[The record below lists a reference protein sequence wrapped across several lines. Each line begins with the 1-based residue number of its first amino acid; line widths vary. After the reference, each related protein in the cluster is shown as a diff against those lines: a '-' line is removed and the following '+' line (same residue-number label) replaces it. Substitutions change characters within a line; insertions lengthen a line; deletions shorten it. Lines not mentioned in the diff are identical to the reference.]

1 MQRTSLGFTMFLLS
15 ATVWTTHQL
24 NAADWPAW
32 RFDAG
37 RTAAS
42 PHSLPDDLKLMW
54 MREYPTPHRAWMEPI
69 NQKRMPYD
77 RCYEPIVVGKTLYFG
92 SSREDCLIAIDVATG
107 HERWRYPVDGPVRLA
122 AAAARGNIYF
132 ASDDGFLYCVDGQ
145 NGRLQWR
152 FRGGPSARKILGNER
167 LISSWPARGGP
178 VIVDDT
184 VYFAAG
190 IWPFMGVFLHA
201 LDTNTGEVRWTND
214 STGSMFLLQPKR
226 APSFAGVGPQGS
238 LAVNGNLLL
247 VPGGR
252 TVPAAF
258 DRRTGDFLYFNHE
271 GYHKDGPVTHRVAYR
286 RMRYTGGSTVAT
298 QGSYFFCDAYMYD
311 VATGADLKRVGK
323 ERRILSGQT
332 MYLLG
337 NPVQAID
344 LSSLKPIDKVIQR
357 GVQEYDYTTLWT
369 APFIDSEA
377 VIQAGNRLY
386 AAGKGEVAALD
397 LPQADKN
404 AQISWRAKI
413 EGTGASVVAADDKLF
428 VSTEEGR
435 IYCFGTADGPQLTER
450 PAPTIKHEPKLPV
463 VLRST
468 GVREGYCLIPGP
480 VTSDFVGRLAAGSK
494 LRIIVADTNRI
505 RVTALR
511 KELRKLRLLPPRV
524 SVLTFDPLS
533 ELLPSYFASL
543 IVCDEDFLKTVPNS
557 AEQHSRLS
565 RHLFH
570 CLRPYGGVACLKLS
584 ETQQTLFDAACK
596 AASLPGMK
604 IRSTDGFVLL
614 SREGNLPGAG
624 QWTHH
629 YADAGNTNVSPDS
642 RVKLPLGV
650 LWFGGSS
657 HDATLPRHGRPPPP
671 QILDGRVIVE
681 GPNGLRALDVFTGRV
696 LWDAELPE
704 LGKFFN
710 TVIHQ
715 PGALAVGGNYVTMRD
730 GIYVLHGQKCIRLDP
745 RNGQQLSE
753 FHIPPRKGLKERPV
767 WAYLNAVGNVL
778 IAGVE
783 PSSFDGSKGV
793 PGEHGNLDYTS
804 SRRLVAVDR
813 QSGRLL
819 WDRRAKFAY
828 RHNTIAAG
836 NKTLFLIDGLPD
848 RELARLKRR
857 GQTAAGKPQLVAFD
871 IASGKE
877 QWRVD
882 DTFGQWLSYSVEHD
896 ALVLSA
902 GSTSTV
908 FRGRTGDMLWSRSAH
923 LGNYRFMLH
932 GDKAIAQTTAFNLLT
947 GEPATF
953 RDPISRQDV
962 EWKYTRNGEIG
973 CTNAVACKNLITFRS
988 GAVGYFDLEKG
999 RGMGTLGG
1007 FRPSCTN
1014 NVIAGDG
1021 LLVAPDYTRTCKCAY
1036 QNQTSLALIHMPE
1049 IETWTEFGYPTAQAP
1064 VQQVGINFGA
1074 PGDRLAKNGVM
1085 WVEYPNAGGRSPD
1098 LGIAVEPKD
1107 IEYFQQH
1114 ESTAKSAALPW
1125 VNASGARGLTEFRI
1139 RLVPDADRK
1148 GERPLSYTVSIYF
1161 AAPRRLKAGQSN
1173 CRVTLQG
1180 KPVLE
1185 RFDVA
1190 RDAVGGVVVK
1200 RFEGISVDGELV
1212 LSIIPVTEMKTLPS
1226 ICGIEI
1232 RSENRTEGRSGD
1244 K

>member
-1 MQRTSLGFTMFLLS
+1 MKRTSLGSVIFLLS
-15 ATVWTTHQL
+15 AIVSAPPQL

-32 RFDAG
+32 RYDAG

-42 PHSLPDDLKLMW
+42 PHRLPDDLKLMW
-54 MREYPTPHRAWMEPI
+54 VRDYPAPHRAWMEPI
-69 NQKRMPYD
+69 NQKRMLYD

-92 SSREDCLIAIDVATG
+92 SSREDCLIAIDTETG
-107 HERWRYPVDGPVRLA
+107 RERWRYPVDGPVRLA

-132 ASDDGFLYCVDGQ
+132 ACDDGFLYCVDGE
-145 NGRLQWR
+145 NGKLQWR

-167 LISSWPARGGP
+167 LISIWPARGGP
-178 VIVDDT
+178 VVVDDT

-190 IWPFMGVFLHA
+190 IWPFMGVFVHA
-201 LDTNTGEVRWTND
+201 LDTKTGEVQWTND
-214 STGSMFLLQPKR
+214 STGSMFLVQPKR

-238 LAVNGNLLL
+238 LAVNGNVLL

-252 TVPAAF
+252 TVPAGF
-258 DRRTGDFLYFNHE
+258 DRQTGKFLYFNHE
-271 GYHKDGPVTHRVAYR
+271 GYHKDGPVKSGVSYR

-298 QGSYFFCDAYMYD
+298 QGQYFFCDAYMYN
-311 VATGADLKRVGK
+311 VTTGADLKRVGK
-323 ERRILSGQT
+323 ERRVLSDQT
-332 MYLLG
+332 MYLVG

-344 LSSLKPIDKVIQR
+344 LSSLQPIDKVIQR

-369 APFIDSEA
+369 APFIDCEA
-377 VIQAGNRLY
+377 VIKAGSRLY
-386 AAGKGEVAALD
+386 AAGEGEVAALN
-397 LPQADKN
+397 LPQGDN
-404 AQISWRAKI
+404 EAQVSWRATI

-435 IYCFGTADGPQLTER
+435 IYCFGTGYRQDLSER
-450 PAPTIKHEPKLPV
+450 PAPPIKQDTAPSS

-468 GVREGYCLIPGP
+468 DIREGYCLVPGP
-480 VTSDFVGRLAAGSK
+480 VTSKFVSRLAAGSK
-494 LRIIVADTNRI
+494 LQIIVADTDRN
-505 RVTALR
+505 RVTSLR
-511 KELRKLRLLPPRV
+511 KELERRALLPLRV

-533 ELLPSYFASL
+533 ELLPPYFASL
-543 IVCDEDFLKTVPNS
+543 IVCNEEFLKTVPNS
-557 AEQHSRLS
+557 AEEQSRLAK
-565 RHLFH
+565 RLFH
-570 CLRPYGGVACLKLS
+570 CLRPYGGVVCLKLDDEQRS
-584 ETQQTLFDAACK
+584 LFETACEAAN
-596 AASLPGMK
+596 LPGLK
-604 IRSTDGFVLL
+604 LQSVDGFVLL
-614 SREGNLPGAG
+614 SREGALPGAG
-624 QWTHH
+624 RWTHH

-657 HDATLPRHGRPPPP
+657 HSATLPRHGRPPPP

-696 LWDAELPE
+696 LWDVELPE

-715 PGALAVGGNYVTMRD
+715 PGVLAVGGNYVTMHD
-730 GIYVLHGQKCIRLDP
+730 GIYVLHGEKCIRLDP
-745 RNGQQLSE
+745 KDGKQLSV
-753 FHIPPRKGLKERPV
+753 FLIPPQKGKNEHPA
-767 WAYLNAVGNVL
+767 WAYLNAVGDIL

-813 QSGRLL
+813 HTGKLL
-819 WDRRAKFAY
+819 WDRPAQFAY

-836 NKTLFLIDGLPD
+836 NETLFLIDGLPD
-848 RELARLKRR
+848 REFARLKRR
-857 GQTAAGKPQLVAFD
+857 GQIPAGKPELVALN
-871 IASGKE
+871 IATGKE
-877 QWRVD
+877 KWRVGEAI
-882 DTFGQWLSYSVEHD
+882 GQWLSYSAEHD

-902 GSTSTV
+902 GSKSTV
-908 FRGRTGDMLWSRSAH
+908 FLGRTGEVLWSRSAP

-947 GEPATF
+947 GEPATL
-953 RDPISRQDV
+953 RDPISRQNV
-962 EWKYTRNGEIG
+962 EWQYTRNGEIG
-973 CTNAVACKNLITFRS
+973 CTNAVACENLITFRS

-1049 IETWTEFGYPTAQAP
+1049 IETWTEFGYRTARAP
-1064 VQQVGINFGA
+1064 VRQVGINFGA
-1074 PGDRLAKNGVM
+1074 PGDRLAKNGTM
-1085 WVEYPNAGGRSPD
+1085 WIEYPNAGGRSPD
-1098 LGIAVEPKD
+1098 LGIAVEPK
-1107 IEYFQQH
+1107 EVAYYRQH
-1114 ESTAKSAALPW
+1114 ESTSKSPALPW
-1125 VNASGARGLTEFRI
+1125 VTSSGARGLHKFRI
-1139 RLVPDADRK
+1139 QLVPDSDRK
-1148 GERPLSYTVSIYF
+1148 SKTPARYSVSIYF
-1161 AAPRRLKAGQSN
+1161 AVPHGLKAGQSS
-1173 CRVTLQG
+1173 CRVALQE
-1180 KPVLE
+1180 KTVLE
-1185 RFDVA
+1185 NFDVA
-1190 RDAVGGVVVK
+1190 RDAVEEVVVK
-1200 RFEGISVDGELV
+1200 RFQGIFVDAELV
-1212 LSIIPVTEMKTLPS
+1212 LSITPSAGTQTLPS
-1226 ICGIEI
+1226 ICGIEFQAK
-1232 RSENRTEGRSGD
+1232 NRTDDRPGD